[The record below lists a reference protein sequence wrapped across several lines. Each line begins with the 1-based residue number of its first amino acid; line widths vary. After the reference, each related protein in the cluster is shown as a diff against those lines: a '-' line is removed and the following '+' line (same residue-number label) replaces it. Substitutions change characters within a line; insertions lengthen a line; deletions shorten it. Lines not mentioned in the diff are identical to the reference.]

1 MKSWEFVEFS
11 TDVIINL
18 TSAETQNGQC
28 PTAEG
33 AISTYEHS
41 GAFSGSGKQ
50 QEATSKHAWEAK

>member
-1 MKSWEFVEFS
+1 M
-11 TDVIINL
+11 IINL

-33 AISTYEHS
+33 AMSTYEHS